1 MEAKCYYKLILCRIF
16 SCIFIIG
23 LFSSQPIVSQVKME
37 EKVYSIPS
45 YEQKTPNPMPRFY
58 EGKSHQGVQRRIYP
72 YPYDDGLTPNK
83 QNQDYPMIHIENEY
97 IDLAISPQLGGRVY
111 YADDKSNNYNYLYH
125 NHVVKPSLIGMVGNW
140 ISGSLAWGF
149 PHHHGPNTVESM
161 GYTME
166 EKEDGSKTVWIRS
179 WDRRHRM
186 EVVIG
191 YTVYPNSS
199 VIEMTIHP
207 KNRTA
212 IANSFL
218 FWTNPA
224 VHCDSA
230 YQVIFPPSVKY
241 VTFHAKNQMT
251 AWPIADS
258 HFNNYDFTGID
269 ISWWKNTHVPSSF
282 FSWDPRENYFGGYD
296 HNKEAGTV
304 WVGNRYICP
313 GMKYWADGNNANGA
327 KTNEGLTDNDG
338 RYLELMAG
346 FYTDNQPDYSWLQ
359 PYETKIGK
367 MIWFP
372 IRELKGLKYANR
384 NGALNYLIDGNRLEL
399 RLNTT
404 SFHECAKVAIYAT
417 GKRVFEKTISISPSL
432 PSKLDCFLPSGTDEN
447 DLDLVLYDNQGTVLL
462 SYRPIEHQLPDYD
475 KPEPMKPFPAPEEMK
490 SVEELYLA
498 GLRLDQF
505 YNASVDPMPYYIEA
519 LKRDPDNY
527 DVNTQLGIKAIKAYD
542 WKSAEK
548 YFRTAVERITAN
560 YTRPK
565 DGEALYY
572 LGLTL
577 RALGQD
583 KEAYEMLYRASWSY
597 AWHTASYFQLA
608 SMDCMNKQ
616 YSTALEHLD
625 LSIATNTDNMRAINL
640 KAYTLRQLNR
650 LDEAEK
656 LLQQNLDTCKIDYM
670 ALNEMV
676 RISMIKNKQ
685 FDVELKELDRLMLDD
700 VQLYLEL
707 AFEYAQ
713 FGAYN
718 EAITVLERLARKGN
732 KFPMLYYAMGYYNK
746 LLFGDEKALQYYQMA
761 ALMPADYCYPF
772 RWEEMAILNDA
783 MSINPSDARAPYYL
797 GNLLY
802 EHQPNAAIA
811 LWEKSITLDKNFYI
825 TYRNLAWAYK
835 EIDRDYTKAL
845 EYMHKALACNN
856 KDARLLFELDDLND
870 LNKLS
875 PKDKYNFLKK
885 NISVVKKRS
894 EVILRLATRAV
905 EYGRYEEALCL
916 MDNNFIIESEGAR
929 EMEYN
934 YLNSYTILAMNYAN
948 KKQFV
953 KAIEYIN
960 KALEY
965 PVGLYNRSVYARL
978 YYIAGFI
985 YQKKG
990 EIKLSNDYYQKAS
1003 KVIAARQT
1011 DNEYLYY
1018 VGMSLKALGNNE
1030 EGNILLRKIFNN
1042 LNQSGPAFFT
1052 QFEGGYKNKDKQIA
1066 NNHYYAGLA
1075 YWGLGDEAKAAVEFN
1090 KAFEYN
1096 PSHVWNRIYLK
1107 LVELNQE

>member
-1 MEAKCYYKLILCRIF
+1 MKTGGVNKLLSSSVLCAML
-16 SCIFIIG
+16 G
-23 LFSSQPIVSQVKME
+23 ALVGWSQSAFAQVKME
-37 EKVYSIPS
+37 EKIYSIPS
-45 YEQKTPNPMPRFY
+45 YEQKAPNPMPRFY

-83 QNQDYPMIHIENEY
+83 QAQDYPMIHVENEY
-97 IDLAISPQLGGRVY
+97 IDLAISPQLGGRIY
-111 YADDKSNNYNYLYH
+111 YADDTSNDYNYLYH
-125 NHVVKPSLIGMVGNW
+125 NHVVKPSLIGMLGNW

-161 GYTME
+161 AYTME
-166 EKEDGSKTVWIRS
+166 TGEDGSKTVWIRS

-186 EVVIG
+186 EAIVG

-199 VIEMTIHP
+199 IIEMTIHP

-212 IANSFL
+212 VSNSFL

-241 VTFHAKNQMT
+241 VTFHGKNQMT

-258 HFNNYDFTGID
+258 RFNGYDFTGMD

-296 HNKEAGTV
+296 HNKQAGTA

-313 GMKYWADGNNANGA
+313 GMKYWADGNNANGL

-338 RYLELMAG
+338 RYIELMAG

-372 IRELKGLKYANR
+372 IRDLGGLKYANR
-384 NGALNYLIDGNRLEL
+384 EGALNYFIENGKLDF

-404 SFHECAKVAIYAT
+404 TLHEGAKALVYVA
-417 GKRVFEKTISISPSL
+417 GKKVFEQVLTISPAAPGKVECTL
-432 PSKLDCFLPSGTDEN
+432 PAGAKETDLE
-447 DLDLVLYDNQGTVLL
+447 LVLCDGKGKILL
-462 SYRPIEHQLPDYD
+462 SYKVAEHQTPDYE
-475 KPEPMKPFPAPEEMK
+475 KPEPMKAFPAPAEMK

-505 YNASVDPMPYYIEA
+505 YNASVDPMPYYEEA
-519 LKRDPDNY
+519 LRRDPGNY
-527 DVNTQLGIKAIKAYD
+527 DVNIQLGIKAIKAYD

-583 KEAYEMLYRASWSY
+583 EEAYEMFYRASWSY

-616 YSTALEHLD
+616 YQVALEHLD
-625 LSIATNTDNMRAINL
+625 LSISTNTDNMRAINL
-640 KAYTLRQLNR
+640 KAYALRQLNR
-650 LDEAEK
+650 LDEAEAI
-656 LLQQNLDTCKIDYM
+656 LQQNLDTCKIDLM
-670 ALNEMV
+670 ALH
-676 RISMIKNKQ
+676 
-685 FDVELKELDRLMLDD
+685 ELHKLAQLRGTSSAAIQKELQRLMIDD

-707 AFEYAQ
+707 AAEYAQ
-713 FGAYN
+713 FGAYEEAN
-718 EAITVLERLARKGN
+718 EVLGILEQKGTT
-732 KFPMLYYAMGYYNK
+732 FPMVYYAMGYYSNRLTK
-746 LLFGDEKALQYYQMA
+746 GEEALAYYKKAA
-761 ALMPADYCYPF
+761 TMPTDYCYPF
-772 RWEEMAILNDA
+772 RWEEVEILKEAMKLNPNDA
-783 MSINPSDARAPYYL
+783 MAPYYL
-797 GNLLY
+797 GNLLFEY
-802 EHQPNAAIA
+802 QPDEAIA
-811 LWEKSITLDKNFYI
+811 LWEKSLSLAPNFYI
-825 TYRNLAWAYK
+825 THRNLAWAYK
-835 EIDRDYTKAL
+835 EVKKDYTKAL
-845 EYMHKALACNN
+845 GYIQQAVACNK
-856 KDARLLFELDDLND
+856 KDARLLYEWDDLND

-875 PKDKYNFLKK
+875 PKEKYTLLKK
-885 NISVVKKRS
+885 NQAVVKTRS

-905 EYGRYEEALCL
+905 EYGRYEEAIQL

-929 EMEYN
+929 DMQDN
-934 YLNSYTILAMNYAN
+934 YVNSYSILAKNCAE
-948 KKQFV
+948 KKQYN

-960 KALEY
+960 KALDY
-965 PVGLYNRSVYARL
+965 PIGLYGRTVYAKL
-978 YYIAGFI
+978 YYITGSI
-985 YQKKG
+985 YQKMG
-990 EIKLSNDYYQKAS
+990 EADKATDYYTRAS
-1003 KVIAARQT
+1003 QVVAERRADHECT
-1011 DNEYLYY
+1011 YY
-1018 VGMSLKALGNNE
+1018 RAVSLKALGQEEAGNALLKDLLNNM
-1030 EGNILLRKIFNN
+1030 
-1042 LNQSGPAFFT
+1042 NQSASAFFT
-1052 QFEGGYKNKDKQIA
+1052 QFEGGNRNQDKQMA
-1066 NNHYYAGLA
+1066 NTHYYTGLA
-1075 YWGLGDEAKAAVEFN
+1075 YMGLNETTKAVAEFT
-1090 KAFEYN
+1090 KALELN
-1096 PSHVWNRIYLK
+1096 PGHVWSQVCLK
-1107 LVELNQE
+1107 ALK